1 MKQFFKHASSVL
13 IDGAGVDEWLATALS
28 VKQKVEEIV
37 NIFIQ
42 RMAKK
47 KTLDGFLAV
56 ISTSRHRQSVCNS
69 FKLGFHLN

>member
-1 MKQFFKHASSVL
+1 VKQFFKHASSVL

-47 KTLDGFLAV
+47 KNSGRIPRRNFYFAASPV
-56 ISTSRHRQSVCNS
+56 SV
-69 FKLGFHLN
+69 